1 MTNDVWFKAQEI
13 NEVIEVGSR
22 RLRAILN
29 DMVLDGILEV
39 DGQTKA
45 KNIELKIRGFLNWK
59 IDLNKTKNEANCF
72 GY

>member
-1 MTNDVWFKAQEI
+1 MTNDVWFKASEI

-39 DGQTKA
+39 DGQTKG
-45 KNIELKIRGFLNWK
+45 KKYRIKDKGISKLEDRSEQ
-59 IDLNKTKNEANCF
+59 NEE
-72 GY
+72 

>member
-1 MTNDVWFKAQEI
+1 MTNDVWFKASEI

-39 DGQTKA
+39 DGQTKG
-45 KNIELKIRGFLNWK
+45 KKYRIKDKEISKLEDRSEQ
-59 IDLNKTKNEANCF
+59 NEE
-72 GY
+72 

>member
-1 MTNDVWFKAQEI
+1 MTNDVWFKASEI

-39 DGQTKA
+39 DGQTKG
-45 KNIELKIRGFLNWK
+45 KKYRIKDKEIVSSNRV
-59 IDLNKTKNEANCF
+59 
-72 GY
+72 